1 MFGQSI
7 KSWANGFFFK
17 TRSTD
22 RDVDTDY
29 SRLEPVFLSIG
40 QALKTAQA
48 EYSGLD
54 NRLQDVLARAS
65 ISTGNGSEEYLD
77 RDPADSRLLKLFD
90 VEISRGQLRLEGLA
104 QQIKKLKALEAELLA
119 EFVDFKLKSE

>member
-7 KSWANGFFFK
+7 KSWANSFFFK

-90 VEISRGQLRLEGLA
+90 VEISRGQQRLEGLA